1 MSYSWYADNAGSKF
15 NTISKDLKGGKIKGV
30 KHFKSDDDGKAAIGP
45 RTGSKYVGIQDS
57 SGNHVFMYCYPDKLL
72 EIVGF
77 SGSDPTD
84 AVMVIS
90 KKYGIEFT
98 DDYGVTTSDFGE
110 SGNGYNL
117 PTTISDMSSSS
128 LKILDSQSS
137 VANKFIRSQRT
148 SIRRRKAK

>member
-1 MSYSWYADNAGSKF
+1 MSYSWYAENAGSKY
-15 NTISKDLKGGKIKGV
+15 NAISKDLKSGKLKGL
-30 KHFKSDDDGKAAIGP
+30 KYFESDGNAAIGP
-45 RTGSKYVGIQDS
+45 RTGSKYVGVQDS
-57 SGNHVFMYCYPDKLL
+57 SGNHVFIYCYPDKLL
-72 EIVGF
+72 EVVGF

-98 DDYGVTTSDFGE
+98 DDYGVTTSDFGKFDK
-110 SGNGYNL
+110 GYNL
-117 PTTISDMSSSS
+117 PTTISDMSPSS

-148 SIRRRKAK
+148 GIRRRMVK